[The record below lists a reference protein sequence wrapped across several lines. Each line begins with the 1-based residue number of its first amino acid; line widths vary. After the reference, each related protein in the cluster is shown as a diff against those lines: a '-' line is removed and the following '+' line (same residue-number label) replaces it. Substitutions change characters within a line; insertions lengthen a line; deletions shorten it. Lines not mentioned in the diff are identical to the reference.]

1 MKSLVPPAVFAVVF
15 SLAAMI
21 VQAQQDV
28 PAPNAESLLREIEAM
43 AGKQKE
49 AKLLEKKALL
59 GAVQAAA
66 MNGVAAVNF
75 YEKAVEE
82 VQFAGK
88 KDKVA
93 TFTDWKKANADLLR
107 SKEMQT
113 ALLLHLKY
121 LSMALQRKGM
131 ENPAAMIPS
140 VMEYVNELVAADK
153 LLADPKR
160 KSKEPDK
167 LLDQPLAQSVF
178 SQWMKLAQ
186 WLPEDKVW
194 EPKPGDVAGILEK
207 NVRLLLREKKDPQLL
222 QTWDLQLKIEADRRT
237 EARSE
242 YEIDKFNTTTRPTLL
257 FKRAQDM
264 VLLGQ
269 PNRGV
274 GEMVAVLR
282 ANPSHPDFATWLAEV
297 RKLLSPPPAQTSPR

>member
-1 MKSLVPPAVFAVVF
+1 MKNLVSPAVFAVIF
-15 SLAAMI
+15 SLVTVG

-43 AGKQKE
+43 AGKQKD
-49 AKLLEKKALL
+49 AKMQEKRALL
-59 GAVQAAA
+59 GAVQAASL
-66 MNGVAAVNF
+66 NGAAAVNF

-88 KDKVA
+88 KDKVTA
-93 TFTDWKKANADLLR
+93 FLDWKKANADLLR

-113 ALLLHLKY
+113 ALLLQLRY

-131 ENPAAMIPS
+131 EKPETMIPA
-140 VMEYVNELVAADK
+140 VMAYVNDVVAADK
-153 LLADPKR
+153 LLTDPKL
-160 KSKEPDK
+160 KSNEPNK
-167 LLDQPLAQSVF
+167 LLDQPIGQSVF

-194 EPKPGDVAGILEK
+194 ESKPGDVAGILEK
-207 NVRLLLREKKDPQLL
+207 NVRPLMREMKDPQLIP
-222 QTWDLQLKIEADRRT
+222 TWDLQLKIEADRRT

-242 YEIDKFNTTTRPTLL
+242 FQIEKFNSTTRPTLL

-264 VLLGQ
+264 VLIGQ

-274 GEMVAVLR
+274 VEMVGVLR
-282 ANPSHPDFATWLAEV
+282 ANPSHPDFGAWLAEV
-297 RKLLSPPPAQTSPR
+297 RRLLNPPQAQTSPQ